1 MDEAT
6 WEAHG
11 KLGISL
17 SHLTT
22 MSGEEV
28 GGAVHRWEGDRW
40 RDEVEGKITLQLHR
54 NKMSIGD

>member
-1 MDEAT
+1 MG
-6 WEAHG
+6 AHG

-40 RDEVEGKITLQLHR
+40 RDEVEGKITLQLYR
-54 NKMSIGD
+54 NKMIIRD